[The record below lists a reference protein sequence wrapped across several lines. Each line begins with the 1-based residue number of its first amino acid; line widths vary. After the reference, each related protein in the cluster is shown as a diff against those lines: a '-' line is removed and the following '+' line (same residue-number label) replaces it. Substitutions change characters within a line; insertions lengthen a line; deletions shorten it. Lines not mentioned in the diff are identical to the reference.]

1 VHSEESEF
9 TRSCKNYQEI
19 VFLYCFD
26 MHECNFVVRL
36 GRLINF
42 LSLFFNQTLYLLLGE
57 LAATHKQTLL
67 NAYLTGAK
75 DSEASHRASS
85 LSNLGEACKIL
96 GYKMSSDLQEVK
108 H

>member
-19 VFLYCFD
+19 FLYCFD

-42 LSLFFNQTLYLLLGE
+42 LSKNTICLVILE
-57 LAATHKQTLL
+57 VI
-67 NAYLTGAK
+67 GAK
-75 DSEASHRASS
+75 KRIAT
-85 LSNLGEACKIL
+85 K
-96 GYKMSSDLQEVK
+96 
-108 H
+108 